1 MTTTQPDLT
10 QTVLDACHTLAGF
23 TTTPGSIT
31 RLFLTPP
38 MHDVHAFLEDWARR
52 LGMTSRV
59 DAAGNLRCR
68 WEGTEPNA
76 PTLYLGSHLDTV
88 PNAGAYDGILGV
100 VLGFALVETLSGTRL
115 PFALEVQGFSEE
127 EGVRYGAS
135 FFGSLA
141 LLGTAGPM
149 LDLRD
154 AGSQTLR
161 DALTEFGLDA
171 EALPSAEIIG
181 ETLGFFEIH
190 IEQGPVLEAAGQSV
204 GIVEAI
210 AGQSRLDLTFT
221 GRASHAGTTPM
232 PLRRDALAAAA
243 RFVVA
248 AEELARSTP
257 GLVATVGMMDVKP
270 GAGNVIPG
278 EVRCSLDI
286 RHAHD
291 EVRLA
296 ALPELLDS
304 AKQFASERGVT
315 VTVMPKMEVQATP
328 MHLQFRALL
337 HQAASDVGLPH
348 PELVSGAGHDAM
360 VMAAR
365 MPSAM
370 LFVRSPGGLSHHPDE
385 AVLAEDVTDA
395 LALGE
400 RFLHLLAA
408 QSGSTGG
415 KHGL

>member
-1 MTTTQPDLT
+1 MTAYPDTT
-10 QTVLDACHTLAGF
+10 QTVLDACHTLAEL

-38 MHDVHAFLEDWARR
+38 MHDVHAFLTEWAQR
-52 LGMTSRV
+52 LGMSARI
-59 DAAGNLRCR
+59 DAAGNLRAR
-68 WEGTEPNA
+68 WEGTGPNA

-100 VLGFALVETLSGTRL
+100 VLGFALVEALGGVRL
-115 PFALEVQGFSEE
+115 PFALEVLGFSEE
-127 EGVRYGAS
+127 EGVRYGVP
-135 FFGSLA
+135 FFGSRA
-141 LLGTAGPM
+141 LLGRAGPM
-149 LDLRD
+149 LEMRD
-154 AGSQTLR
+154 AGGQTLQE
-161 DALTEFGLDA
+161 ALNEFGLEA
-171 EALPSAEIIG
+171 GALPSAELTG
-181 ETLGFFEIH
+181 EALGYFEIH

-210 AGQSRLDLTFT
+210 AGQNRFDLTFT

-248 AEELARSTP
+248 AEDLARSTP
-257 GLVATVGMMDVKP
+257 GLVATVGMMEVKP

-278 EVRCSLDI
+278 EVACSLDI
-286 RHAHD
+286 RHARD

-296 ALPELLDS
+296 VLPGLLAS
-304 AKQFASERGVT
+304 AKGFAEERGVT
-315 VTVMPKMEVQATP
+315 LTVRPKMEEQATP
-328 MHLQFRALL
+328 MHPQFRALL
-337 HQAASDVGLPH
+337 HQAAAEAGLPH

-360 VMAAR
+360 VMATR
-365 MPSAM
+365 MPAAM

-385 AVLAEDVTDA
+385 AVLAGDVADA
-395 LALGE
+395 LAVGG
-400 RFLHLLAA
+400 RFLQLLAA
-408 QSGSTGG
+408 QAGSTGG

>member
-1 MTTTQPDLT
+1 MTIPHPDLT

-23 TTTPGSIT
+23 TTTPGRIT
-31 RLFLTPP
+31 RTFLAPP
-38 MHDVHAFLEDWARR
+38 THDVHAFLTGWAQR
-52 LGMTSRV
+52 LGMTIRV

-68 WEGTEPNA
+68 WEGNGPNA

-100 VLGFALVETLSGTRL
+100 VLGFALVETLGGRRL
-115 PFALEVQGFSEE
+115 PFALEVLGFSEE

-149 LDLRD
+149 LELRD
-154 AGSQTLR
+154 AGGQALR

-171 EALPSAEIIG
+171 EALPSAEIAG
-181 ETLGFFEIH
+181 NALGYLEIH
-190 IEQGPVLEAAGQSV
+190 IEQGPVLEAAGQSIGV
-204 GIVEAI
+204 VEAI
-210 AGQSRLDLTFT
+210 AGQNRLDLTFT

-232 PLRRDALAAAA
+232 LLRRDALAAAA

-286 RHAHD
+286 RHARD

-296 ALPELLDS
+296 ALPGLLAS
-304 AKQFASERGVT
+304 AEQFATERGVT
-315 VTVMPKMEVQATP
+315 LAVTPKMEVQATP
-328 MHLQFRALL
+328 MHPQFRALL
-337 HQAASDVGLPH
+337 HQAAADAGLAH

-365 MPSAM
+365 MPAAM

-385 AVLAEDVTDA
+385 AVLNEDVADA
-395 LALGE
+395 LAVGE

-408 QSGSTGG
+408 EGG
-415 KHGL
+415 MHGL

>member
-1 MTTTQPDLT
+1 MTATHPDLT
-10 QTVLDACHTLAGF
+10 QTVLDACHTLAGL

-31 RLFLTPP
+31 RTFLAPP
-38 MHDVHAFLEDWARR
+38 MHEVHAFLTDWARR
-52 LGMTSRV
+52 LGMTTRV

-68 WEGTEPNA
+68 WEGSQPNA

-100 VLGFALVETLSGTRL
+100 VLGFALVEALEGQRL
-115 PFALEVQGFSEE
+115 PFALEILGFSEE

-154 AGSQTLR
+154 AGGQTLR
-161 DALTEFGLDA
+161 DALTGFGLDA
-171 EALPSAEIIG
+171 EALPSAEITG
-181 ETLGFFEIH
+181 EALGFFEIH

-248 AEELARSTP
+248 AEDLARSTP

-270 GAGNVIPG
+270 GAGNVIPS

-286 RHAHD
+286 RHARD

-296 ALPELLDS
+296 ALPGLLAS
-304 AKQFASERGVT
+304 AEGFATERGVT
-315 VTVMPKMEVQATP
+315 LTVTPKMEVQATP
-328 MHLQFRALL
+328 MHPQFRTLL
-337 HQAASDVGLPH
+337 HGAAADAGLPH

-365 MPSAM
+365 MPAAM
-370 LFVRSPGGLSHHPDE
+370 LFLRSPGGLSHHPDE
-385 AVLAEDVTDA
+385 AVLAGDVADA
-395 LALGE
+395 LAVGG

-408 QSGSTGG
+408 QSSGTGG
-415 KHGL
+415 EHGL

>member
-1 MTTTQPDLT
+1 MTRTHPHLT
-10 QTVLDACHTLAGF
+10 QTVLDACHTLAEF

-38 MHDVHAFLEDWARR
+38 MHDVHAYLTDWAQR
-52 LGMTSRV
+52 LGMTSHV

-68 WEGTEPNA
+68 WEGSAPEA

-100 VLGFALVETLSGTRL
+100 VLGFALVEALGGQRL
-115 PFALEVQGFSEE
+115 PFALEVLGFSEE

-154 AGSQTLR
+154 AGGQTVR
-161 DALTEFGLDA
+161 EALTAFGLDA
-171 EALPSAEIIG
+171 QALPSAEITG
-181 ETLGFFEIH
+181 EALGYFEIH

-210 AGQSRLDLTFT
+210 AGQNRFDLTFT

-232 PLRRDALAAAA
+232 LLRRDALAAAA

-248 AEELARSTP
+248 AEDLARSTP

-278 EVRCSLDI
+278 EARCSLDL
-286 RHAHD
+286 RHARD

-296 ALPELLDS
+296 ALPELLAS
-304 AKQFASERGVT
+304 AEGFASERGVT
-315 VTVMPKMEVQATP
+315 LTVTPKMEVQATP
-328 MHLQFRALL
+328 MHPQFRALL
-337 HQAASDVGLPH
+337 HQAAADAGLPH
-348 PELVSGAGHDAM
+348 PDLVSGAGHDAM
-360 VMAAR
+360 VLAAR
-365 MPSAM
+365 MPAAM

-395 LALGE
+395 LAVGS
-400 RFLHLLAA
+400 RFLQLLAA
-408 QSGSTGG
+408 EGG
-415 KHGL
+415 RHGL